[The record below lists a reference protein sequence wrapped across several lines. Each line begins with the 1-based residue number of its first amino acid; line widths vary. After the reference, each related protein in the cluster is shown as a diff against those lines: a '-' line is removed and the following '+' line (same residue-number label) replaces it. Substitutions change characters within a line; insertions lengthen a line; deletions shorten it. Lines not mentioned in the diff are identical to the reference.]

1 MIDLEEI
8 HCASSLNDCCGVV
21 FEYQRTFYRALF
33 PRGQRIFQDLSRDG
47 WMERLVEKGLAR
59 MRWTDLHLP
68 GYVGIIELE
77 RLHPVI
83 PPFMWTTQMLAEAAL
98 VVCELARELLTRD
111 LVIWDLKEMSNMTFS
126 AQRGP
131 LLIDIGAVYS
141 VQELEGHVLTTSVE
155 SLFNQIVSSFYF
167 PLWLSYGPLRRLRLV
182 KNFLE
187 YRRAG
192 EPGLAF
198 TASLSRRSTLGWKVV
213 PGLSRARAH
222 LHAHRYV
229 KFFES
234 VQRKIEPWYRAS
246 MGEMANRSE
255 ERSQIMVSEEDLQ
268 SVLRIMREVT
278 GGIDSKV
285 IFDVS
290 ARAEMGLKIAEHLS
304 AAHYLIT
311 KDRAEAESVYA
322 WRKKSG
328 KPVLPILCDIWDR
341 SWLSCHPLR
350 NGCDVI
356 STLPDVIQVASEARV
371 PLDFVGQI
379 LSSLTRHVAIVGV
392 GEDLGETNFPGF
404 VSSPIGAGDPIA
416 FVLATVGKHFRRHE
430 VVRYSEGRKS
440 SLLIL
445 YK

>member
-1 MIDLEEI
+1 MIDLEKI
-8 HCASSLNDCCGVV
+8 HCASSLHDCCGVI
-21 FEYQRTFYRALF
+21 FEYQGTFYRALL
-33 PRGQRIFQDLSRDG
+33 PRGQRIFQYLFRDG
-47 WMERLVEKGLAR
+47 WGERLVGKGLAR

-77 RLHPVI
+77 QLHPVI

-98 VVCELARELLTRD
+98 AVCELAQELLTHD
-111 LVIWDLKEMSNMTFS
+111 LVIWDLKGMSNMTFS

-155 SLFNQIVSSFYF
+155 SLFDQILSSFYF
-167 PLWLSYGPLRRLRLV
+167 PLWLTYGPLGRLRSI
-182 KNFLE
+182 KNLLE

-192 EPGLAF
+192 EQGLAF
-198 TASLSRRSTLGWKVV
+198 TASLFRRFTLGWKVV

-222 LHAHRYV
+222 LQAHQYGA
-229 KFFES
+229 FFEC
-234 VQRKIEPWYRAS
+234 VHRKIEPWYRTNV
-246 MGEMANRSE
+246 GEMPIQSREQFQSK
-255 ERSQIMVSEEDLQ
+255 MSEEDLQ
-268 SVLRIMREVT
+268 SVLRIMREAT
-278 GGIDSKV
+278 GGIDGKV

-290 ARAEMGLKIAEHLS
+290 ARAEMRLKIAEHLS
-304 AAHYLIT
+304 GTLYLIT

-341 SWLSCHPLR
+341 SWQGCNPLQD
-350 NGCDVI
+350 GCDVI
-356 STLPDVIQVASEARV
+356 SILPDVIQVASEARV

-392 GEDLGETNFPGF
+392 SEDPGEANFPGF

-416 FVLATVGKHFRRHE
+416 FVLATVGKYFRRHE
-430 VVRYSEGRKS
+430 VVRLSEGGKS

-445 YK
+445 YR